1 MRSLSTARRS
11 SLLAAVFGCAALTAC
26 STPPP
31 PPVVY
36 IPPPP
41 PSPAAFALSP
51 AVIKD
56 AAAYEAY
63 MRRTAA
69 ITPNFT
75 NGDDVAAA
83 LKSGESYDPRLL
95 LRGEVA
101 YAAMAALQDPAFAAE
116 IRSYGVD
123 PAGRRAMIER
133 LDGDSNFVNAFKNAP
148 TAAGL
153 AQQALMAQG
162 QALQAAGLAMK
173 QAAYDLQHQPWS
185 TQFVQNRDQRLA
197 DAKILSVGTPDA
209 TVDEAD
215 RMRRGADGSDPLPF
229 TGAPVAKAPYSSVIV
244 RGLNIAALALLGAA
258 GDDQTAQLEPLFD
271 DPRDQTCLSDAKLS
285 LYECL
290 AGAKP
295 HYEDVFCLGQH
306 VMLDTAQCVRIS
318 AGELAPV
325 FTMTESSTETPYA
338 KPKSKGKHKPRRG
351 AS

>member
-1 MRSLSTARRS
+1 VINIPA
-11 SLLAAVFGCAALTAC
+11 
-26 STPPP
+26 PPAP
-31 PPVVY
+31 P
-36 IPPPP
+36 
-41 PSPAAFALSP
+41 ADFALSP
-51 AVIKD
+51 TVIKA

-95 LRGEVA
+95 LRGEIA
-101 YAAMAALQDPAFAAE
+101 YAAVAALQDPAFVAE
-116 IRSYGVD
+116 IRSYGVN
-123 PAGRRAMIER
+123 PEGRRAMIDR
-133 LDGDSNFVNAFKNAP
+133 LDGDSNFVNAFKTAP

-153 AQQALMAQG
+153 AEQALMAQG
-162 QALQAAGLAMK
+162 HALETAGLAMK

-197 DAKILSVGTPDA
+197 EAKTLSVGTPDA

-215 RMRRGADGSDPLPF
+215 RMRRGAEGAEPLPF
-229 TGAPVAKAPYSSVIV
+229 TGAPVATPPYPSVIV

-258 GDDQTAQLEPLFD
+258 GDDQSAQLEPLFD

-290 AGAKP
+290 ASAKP
-295 HYEDVFCLGQH
+295 HYEDVFCIGQH
-306 VMLDTAQCVRIS
+306 VMLDTAQCVRIA
-318 AGELAPV
+318 AGEPAPAY
-325 FTMTESSTETPYA
+325 TMAASSTETPYA
-338 KPKSKGKHKPRRG
+338 QPKPKPKGKHKTRRP